1 MPNHETVGDGED
13 ASCGVEIPTRAFI
26 YTCVAQLVEPG
37 GGNSPQGSPVRVRPQ
52 APCPRSGMGPPSG
65 FGLELWTV
73 WIGTDNAA
81 NKPNLAR
88 KREKPRAFLGEKTL
102 RRVAAHILK

>member
-1 MPNHETVGDGED
+1 
-13 ASCGVEIPTRAFI
+13 
-26 YTCVAQLVEPG
+26 
-37 GGNSPQGSPVRVRPQ
+37 GSPVRVRPQ

-81 NKPNLAR
+81 NKPNLAWR
-88 KREKPRAFLGEKTL
+88 GSARNQGPSLVKRRCAGW
-102 RRVAAHILK
+102 RHIY